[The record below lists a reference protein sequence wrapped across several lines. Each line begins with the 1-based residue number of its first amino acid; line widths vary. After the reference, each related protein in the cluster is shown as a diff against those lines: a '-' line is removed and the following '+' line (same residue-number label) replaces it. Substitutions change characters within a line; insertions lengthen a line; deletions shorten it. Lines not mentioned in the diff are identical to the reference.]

1 VSDAAQ
7 FDVPTVPY
15 AVGDLSQGLRWG
27 GDIVRAGNGQDRH
40 GDVAQALAESKPA
53 RAPQTATERGSALL
67 HALSDADDDGY
78 AAVCGALATF
88 DVRDRLPEITV
99 LAVAGSHDEV
109 APPSSPALVAEGVAH
124 GRLVVLDE
132 VATWHPPRRP
142 RPSSG

>member
-1 VSDAAQ
+1 MATSYEPAM
-7 FDVPTVPY
+7 
-15 AVGDLSQGLRWG
+15 
-27 GDIVRAGNGQDRH
+27 VRTGTATSPKRSRT
-40 GDVAQALAESKPA
+40 SKPA

-99 LAVAGSHDEV
+99 PVLAVAGSHDEV
-109 APPSSPALVAEGVAH
+109 APPSSLALVTEGVAH
-124 GRLVVLDE
+124 GRLVVLDD

-142 RPSSG
+142 RPSRG